1 MLPDRESPD
10 FIIRLKQFC
19 DFNKITFKDIAA
31 ESKLSRTTIQLYSLK
46 HIDKKLVPS
55 QKTYDAIVKAL
66 ETLIEKHQ
74 LQMNANYKS
83 IRTQWQPSSPY
94 YKLEN

>member
-66 ETLIEKHQ
+66 ETLIEKNQ